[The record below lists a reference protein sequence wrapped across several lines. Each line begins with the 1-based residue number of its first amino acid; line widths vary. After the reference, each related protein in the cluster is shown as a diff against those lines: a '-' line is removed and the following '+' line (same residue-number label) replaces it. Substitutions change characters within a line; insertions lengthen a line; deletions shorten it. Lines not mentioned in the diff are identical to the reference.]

1 MYADN
6 WWTVA
11 TSNIFLGIQQSLVWS
26 ATIFVMI
33 DYLGQENSGIAV
45 GINETGQ
52 ASAFRQY
59 LYFCTSKASKLN
71 TFSSELWHRRW
82 NQRDGFSSSLLP
94 LI

>member
-52 ASAFRQY
+52 ASACRQ
-59 LYFCTSKASKLN
+59 
-71 TFSSELWHRRW
+71 
-82 NQRDGFSSSLLP
+82 NQ
-94 LI
+94 